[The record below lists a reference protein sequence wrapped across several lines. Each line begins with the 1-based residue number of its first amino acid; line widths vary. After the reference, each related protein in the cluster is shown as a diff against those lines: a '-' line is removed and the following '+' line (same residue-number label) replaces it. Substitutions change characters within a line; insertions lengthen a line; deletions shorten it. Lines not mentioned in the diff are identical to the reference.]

1 MVSDSIT
8 DEIRG
13 IRRDL
18 AAQFGNDLDLI
29 LADIRKR
36 EASDGRTYVSLP
48 PRIVLRKRDEQSHA
62 TGPAIRPDSHGD
74 SSAPAR

>member
-1 MVSDSIT
+1 MQSDSIT
-8 DEIRG
+8 EEIRR

-36 EASDGRTYVSLP
+36 EASDGRTYVSFS
-48 PRIVLRKRDEQSHA
+48 PRVASRKPDEQYEAREPSVESIA
-62 TGPAIRPDSHGD
+62 NGESTRPAP
-74 SSAPAR
+74 

>member
-1 MVSDSIT
+1 VSDSIT

-18 AAQFGNDLDLI
+18 AAEFGNDLDLI

-36 EASDGRTYVSLP
+36 EASDGRSYVSLP
-48 PRIVLRKRDEQSHA
+48 PRVVSRKPDEQIVARERPA
-62 TGPAIRPDSHGD
+62 TSDPNG
-74 SSAPAR
+74 